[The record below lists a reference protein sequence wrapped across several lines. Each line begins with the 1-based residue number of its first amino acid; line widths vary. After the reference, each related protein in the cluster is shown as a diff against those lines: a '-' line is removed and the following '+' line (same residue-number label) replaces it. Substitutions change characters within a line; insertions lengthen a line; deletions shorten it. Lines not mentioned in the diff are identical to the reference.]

1 MKLSHHARQVLD
13 EALVRTGLRSTRQRE
28 HVFAVLLDKRDHPT
42 ADEVYARSRESMSAI
57 SLATVYNCLETLVTC
72 GLVRQVNLEREPSR
86 YCPNLKE
93 HAHFHDRRTGRVY
106 DIEVPKEFI
115 AQLKEVLPAG
125 YEVEHIDLSFQGV
138 APPKKTA
145 KADAKMQN

>member
-1 MKLSHHARQVLD
+1 MKLSSHARTVLD
-13 EALVRTGLRSTRQRE
+13 EALARTGLRSTRQRE
-28 HVFAVLLDKRDHPT
+28 HVFSVLLDKRDHPT
-42 ADEVYARSRESMSAI
+42 ADEVFARARESMASI

-106 DIEVPKEFI
+106 DVEVPTDFI
-115 AQLKEVLPAG
+115 AKLKQVLPDG
-125 YEVEHIDLSFQGV
+125 YQVEHIDLSFQGV
-138 APPKKTA
+138 APAKKPTR
-145 KADAKMQN
+145 ADAKMDN

>member
-1 MKLSHHARQVLD
+1 MKLTNHARQTLD
-13 EALVRTGLRSTRQRE
+13 EALARTGLRSTRQRE

-42 ADEVYARSRESMSAI
+42 ADEVYARARHTMSAI

-106 DIEVPKEFI
+106 DVEVPTDFI
-115 AQLKEVLPAG
+115 ASLKQVLPAG
-125 YEVEHIDLSFQGV
+125 YEIKHIDLSFHGA
-138 APPKKTA
+138 APEKKEKA
-145 KADAKMQN
+145 KKLEVGS